1 MKGKTKEMKERE
13 KTQMACP
20 VCTLFN
26 LGSQIFGME
35 SEFFRHMTNARIEF
49 LQAIKSIIDRR
60 IESLEKAKEKT
71 KKKKFSKISVE
82 E

>member
-1 MKGKTKEMKERE
+1 MKKKTKQMKERE
-13 KTQMACP
+13 ETQMACP
-20 VCTLFN
+20 VCMLFN
-26 LGSQIFGME
+26 LGSQIFGRE

-49 LQAIKSIIDRR
+49 LQAIKSLIDRR

-71 KKKKFSKISVE
+71 RKKKFSKISVE

>member
-1 MKGKTKEMKERE
+1 MKKETKEVEGRE
-13 KTQMACP
+13 KTQMVCP
-20 VCTLFN
+20 VCMLFN
-26 LGSQIFGME
+26 LGSQIFGGE

-49 LQAIKSIIDRR
+49 LQAIKSLIDRR